1 MKLRPRQFSG
11 KQNVMQILEFLS
23 FYMFALDLD
32 LSQTFMEHQVRS
44 DASNEKQREENN
56 MVICIDRTVI

>member
-56 MVICIDRTVI
+56 MVICIDMTVI